1 MLLAQALESRFVLDE
16 EHMAFLVD
24 NGDTIIIG
32 QTSQELT
39 TTTIFQTDD
48 PDTFDS
54 DCDEAPSTSAI
65 LMAKLSAYD
74 SDVLL
79 EIPTLDIYQNNNVIN
94 QGAQEI
100 QYSEQTPFSTDSDID
115 ITSDSNVISYE
126 QYLKETE
133 NTGCSR
139 YYLYCTTRCID
150 NVFKKHDAWYVTDTE
165 ETLKLVEESNL
176 KMHAK
181 QNDPVAK
188 EKKVN
193 ITPIDYGALNRLFE
207 HFAKHFVPQK
217 QLSAEQDFWLP
228 ISKPVYENPPVQPE
242 PIHKDIC

>member
-1 MLLAQALESRFVLDE
+1 MARQCTKPKRPKNSAWFKEKMLLAQALESSDVLDE
-16 EHMAFLVD
+16 KQMTSLVD
-24 NGDTIIIG
+24 NGDTII
-32 QTSQELT
+32 T
-39 TTTIFQTDD
+39 FQA
-48 PDTFDS
+48 S
-54 DCDEAPSTSAI
+54 H
-65 LMAKLSAYD
+65 
-74 SDVLL
+74 
-79 EIPTLDIYQNNNVIN
+79 
-94 QGAQEI
+94 
-100 QYSEQTPFSTDSDID
+100 TDSDID

-126 QYLKETE
+126 QYLKEIE
-133 NTGCSR
+133 NGIVQD
-139 YYLYCTTRCID
+139 TTSTAQQDALIMFVIELMS
-150 NVFKKHDAWYVTDTE
+150 NQVAQFKKHDAWYVIDTE

-242 PIHKDIC
+242 PIHKDIPRELHSISVVKHSLMKIRSQLNDQYV